1 MFCRTR
7 TRSCSNFPAR
17 ASPNPN
23 DKQPRPR
30 PKALPILLCPH
41 ISQNTS
47 YVFAIHVHFQR
58 QDPIP
63 CSRGRWGFRPLGC
76 HHENQL
82 RLPSRL
88 GAGSAHAVGASLFS
102 LPTFQNPLPVVLII
116 LSPHNTLPGSVWLT
130 MTVQQQLHFF
140 PRWSK
145 KALIRRSLTKT
156 AEQTRATLASVI
168 LQDAPTKIPNWKDS
182 QHLAIMVEC
191 AIMSHLVLPV
201 WMQSS
206 NEGVSRLSRSTT
218 A

>member
-1 MFCRTR
+1 MPNNTVSAPPSPTTPTKRTLGQR
-7 TRSCSNFPAR
+7 LAWCTAASSSFAQCSAGRERVRVPIPAR
-17 ASPNPN
+17 ASPKRH

-30 PKALPILLCPH
+30 PKALPILLRPH

-47 YVFAIHVHFQR
+47 YVFAIHMHFQR

-63 CSRGRWGFRPLGC
+63 CSRGRWGFRQLGC

-102 LPTFQNPLPVVLII
+102 LPTFQNPLPVVLVI
-116 LSPHNTLPGSVWLT
+116 LSPRNTPLPGSVWLT
-130 MTVQQQLHFF
+130 MTVQQQLHFS

-156 AEQTRATLASVI
+156 AEQPAVVIMMSVI
-168 LQDAPTKIPNWKDS
+168 CD
-182 QHLAIMVEC
+182 
-191 AIMSHLVLPV
+191 
-201 WMQSS
+201 
-206 NEGVSRLSRSTT
+206 
-218 A
+218 